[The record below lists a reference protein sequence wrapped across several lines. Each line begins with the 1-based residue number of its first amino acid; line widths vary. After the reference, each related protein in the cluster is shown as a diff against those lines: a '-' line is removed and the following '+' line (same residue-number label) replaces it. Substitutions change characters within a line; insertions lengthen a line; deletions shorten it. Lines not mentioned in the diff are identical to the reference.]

1 MRGIKLNQCT
11 WLFLGLANTF
21 ITFKVAAEGDSESI
35 GIQKFKIDGK
45 VTVPFSNDQD
55 WLSTTRIL
63 VDGGEFVGFLK

>member
-1 MRGIKLNQCT
+1 MVTMKFNQCT
-11 WLFLGLANTF
+11 ELFLCLINAF
-21 ITFKVAAEGDSESI
+21 IIFKVAAEGDSESL